1 MSKLGCGKGPWA
13 LAHGAGSLQG
23 RRWLPAQVVVEMLLI
38 LPVFLGIVFTIMEM
52 GYIAFQM
59 IVLNHATY
67 EVARIGAMTQC
78 RPDGSMI
85 HGCDRLKAVMHRIL
99 ASADVACAE
108 QDTLQDDQAKIMNKD
123 LIVTGTNSVKLIFPI
138 SSLML
143 SDPRGSG
150 RRLLTATVRMP
161 IEQPLRY

>member
-1 MSKLGCGKGPWA
+1 
-13 LAHGAGSLQG
+13 
-23 RRWLPAQVVVEMLLI
+23 VVVEMLLI

-85 HGCDRLKAVMHRIL
+85 GSCDRLRGVMRRIL
-99 ASADVACAE
+99 STADVSCSVRETLKDE
-108 QDTLQDDQAKIMNKD
+108 QAQIMNYD
-123 LIVTGTNSVKLIFPI
+123 LVVTGANSVKLIFPI

-143 SDPRGSG
+143 SEPKGSG
-150 RRLLTATVRMP
+150 HRLLTATVRMP
-161 IEQPLRY
+161 IEQPLKY